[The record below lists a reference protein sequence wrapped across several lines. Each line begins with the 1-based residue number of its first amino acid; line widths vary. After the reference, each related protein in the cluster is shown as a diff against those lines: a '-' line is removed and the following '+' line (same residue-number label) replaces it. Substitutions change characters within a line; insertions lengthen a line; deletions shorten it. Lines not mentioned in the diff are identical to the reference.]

1 MPLMLGVRG
10 RAGDL
15 DMKCIMMGQCKISR
29 ICLMVLG
36 LVISLTGCDLFDNPP
51 KTLHMAA
58 FKGDVKA
65 AKKFISDGISVNAK
79 GADGERPLHFA
90 VYGNKN
96 DMAKFLL
103 DQGANVNGINSSE
116 STPLHGAAWKGHIA
130 VAELLIAKGAD
141 VNVTN
146 KMGKTPLDWA
156 IEQGH
161 TEMATLI
168 RKHGGVQGAKDQH

>member
-1 MPLMLGVRG
+1 
-10 RAGDL
+10 
-15 DMKCIMMGQCKISR
+15 
-29 ICLMVLG
+29 
-36 LVISLTGCDLFDNPP
+36 
-51 KTLHMAA
+51 
-58 FKGDVKA
+58 
-65 AKKFISDGISVNAK
+65 
-79 GADGERPLHFA
+79 
-90 VYGNKN
+90 
-96 DMAKFLL
+96 MAKFLL

>member
-1 MPLMLGVRG
+1 MR
-10 RAGDL
+10 
-15 DMKCIMMGQCKISR
+15 CIILNHLKIFR
-29 ICLMVLG
+29 IYPIVLG
-36 LVISLTGCDLFDNPP
+36 LLIVITGCDLLDNPP
-51 KTLHMAA
+51 KTLHMA
-58 FKGDVKA
+58 G
-65 AKKFISDGISVNAK
+65 DGISVNAK
-79 GADGERPLHFA
+79 GTDGERPLHFA
-90 VYGNKN
+90 VYGNKI

-103 DQGANVNGINSSE
+103 EQGADINGINNSE

-168 RKHGGVQGAKDQH
+168 RNHGGVQGEKDQQ